1 MANEKTGDP
10 AVDTFLKGYSPQV
23 RVIAVKTR
31 EVILSVLPGATE
43 KVFPGWKVIQY
54 GAGAGREG
62 VFAVMS
68 PQKERVNLGPTNAA
82 RLKAS
87 STAVLAD
94 YRGMTVGQMRE
105 LRSKLRGGGIEMVVV
120 KNTLARRA
128 ARAAGYEPL
137 SAELVGPV
145 AMLFAV
151 DDVSAPARILNEYI
165 RANRK
170 MVIKAGLLEGQVIKA
185 DAVTELADLPSREVL
200 LSRLL
205 GAMQAP
211 LGNLASVLQAPISTL
226 ARTLDAL
233 PLQKESQSP
242 AGAPAAS

>member
-1 MANEKTGDP
+1 LATALKKQEKIDKK
-10 AVDTFLKGYSPQV
+10 AEK
-23 RVIAVKTR
+23 A
-31 EVILSVLPGATE
+31 AT
-43 KVFPGWKVIQY
+43 V
-54 GAGAGREG
+54 AD
-62 VFAVMS
+62 
-68 PQKERVNLGPTNAA
+68 LTA

-128 ARAAGYEPL
+128 AKAAGYEPL

-185 DAVTELADLPSREVL
+185 DAVAELADLPSREVL

-211 LGNLASVLQAPISTL
+211 LGNLASVLQAPIVKL

-233 PLQKESQSP
+233 RSQKESQSP

>member
-1 MANEKTGDP
+1 LATALKKEDKIDKKAEK
-10 AVDTFLKGYSPQV
+10 A
-23 RVIAVKTR
+23 
-31 EVILSVLPGATE
+31 AT
-43 KVFPGWKVIQY
+43 VADI
-54 GAGAGREG
+54 
-62 VFAVMS
+62 
-68 PQKERVNLGPTNAA
+68 TA

-94 YRGMTVGQMRE
+94 YRGMTVGQMRD

-128 ARAAGYEPL
+128 AKAAGYEPL
-137 SAELVGPV
+137 AAELVGPI
-145 AMLFAV
+145 AMLFAT
-151 DDVSAPARILNEYI
+151 DDVSAPARILNDYI

-170 MVIKAGLLEGQVIKA
+170 MVIKAGLLEGQLIKA

-211 LGNLASVLQAPISTL
+211 LGNLASILQAPIVKL

-233 PLQKESQSP
+233 RSQKESQSP
-242 AGAPAAS
+242 AQAPAAS

>member
-1 MANEKTGDP
+1 MATGLKKNEKIDKK
-10 AVDTFLKGYSPQV
+10 AEK
-23 RVIAVKTR
+23 A
-31 EVILSVLPGATE
+31 AT
-43 KVFPGWKVIQY
+43 V
-54 GAGAGREG
+54 AD
-62 VFAVMS
+62 
-68 PQKERVNLGPTNAA
+68 LTA

-94 YRGMTVGQMRE
+94 YRGMTVGQMRD
-105 LRSKLRGGGIEMVVV
+105 LRTKLRGGGIEMVVV

-128 ARAAGYEPL
+128 AKAAGYEPL
-137 SAELVGPV
+137 SAELVGPI

-151 DDVSAPARILNEYI
+151 DDVSAPARILNDYI

-170 MVIKAGLLEGQVIKA
+170 MVIKGGLLEGQVIKA

-211 LGNLASVLQAPISTL
+211 LGNLASVLQAPITKF
-226 ARTLDAL
+226 ARTLDAVRS
-233 PLQKESQSP
+233 QKEAQSP
-242 AGAPAAS
+242 AVAAAS

>member
-1 MANEKTGDP
+1 LATALKKQEKIDKK
-10 AVDTFLKGYSPQV
+10 AEK
-23 RVIAVKTR
+23 A
-31 EVILSVLPGATE
+31 AT
-43 KVFPGWKVIQY
+43 VADI
-54 GAGAGREG
+54 
-62 VFAVMS
+62 
-68 PQKERVNLGPTNAA
+68 TA

-185 DAVTELADLPSREVL
+185 EAVTELADLPSREVL

-233 PLQKESQSP
+233 RLQKESQSP
-242 AGAPAAS
+242 AGAAAAS

>member
-1 MANEKTGDP
+1 MATALKKQEKIDKK
-10 AVDTFLKGYSPQV
+10 AEK
-23 RVIAVKTR
+23 A
-31 EVILSVLPGATE
+31 AT
-43 KVFPGWKVIQY
+43 VADI
-54 GAGAGREG
+54 
-62 VFAVMS
+62 
-68 PQKERVNLGPTNAA
+68 TA

-185 DAVTELADLPSREVL
+185 EAVTELADLPSREVL

-233 PLQKESQSP
+233 RLQKESQSP
-242 AGAPAAS
+242 AGAAAAS

>member
-1 MANEKTGDP
+1 LATALKKQEKIDKK
-10 AVDTFLKGYSPQV
+10 AEK
-23 RVIAVKTR
+23 A
-31 EVILSVLPGATE
+31 AT
-43 KVFPGWKVIQY
+43 VADI
-54 GAGAGREG
+54 
-62 VFAVMS
+62 
-68 PQKERVNLGPTNAA
+68 TA

-128 ARAAGYEPL
+128 AKAAGYEPL

-205 GAMQAP
+205 GAMQAH
-211 LGNLASVLQAPISTL
+211 LGNLASVLQAPIVKL

-233 PLQKESQSP
+233 RSQKESQSP
-242 AGAPAAS
+242 AAAPAAS

>member
-1 MANEKTGDP
+1 MATGLKKNEKIDKK
-10 AVDTFLKGYSPQV
+10 AEK
-23 RVIAVKTR
+23 A
-31 EVILSVLPGATE
+31 AT
-43 KVFPGWKVIQY
+43 V
-54 GAGAGREG
+54 AD
-62 VFAVMS
+62 
-68 PQKERVNLGPTNAA
+68 LTA

-94 YRGMTVGQMRE
+94 YRGMTVGQMRD
-105 LRSKLRGGGIEMVVV
+105 LRTKLRGGGIEMVVV

-128 ARAAGYEPL
+128 AKAAGYEPL
-137 SAELVGPV
+137 NAELVGPI

-151 DDVSAPARILNEYI
+151 DDVSAPARILNDYI

-170 MVIKAGLLEGQVIKA
+170 MVIKGGLLEGQVIKA

-211 LGNLASVLQAPISTL
+211 LGNLASVLQAPLTKF
-226 ARTLDAL
+226 ARTLDAVRS
-233 PLQKESQSP
+233 QKESQSP
-242 AGAPAAS
+242 AAAAAS

>member
-1 MANEKTGDP
+1 LATGLKKDEKIDKK
-10 AVDTFLKGYSPQV
+10 AEK
-23 RVIAVKTR
+23 A
-31 EVILSVLPGATE
+31 AT
-43 KVFPGWKVIQY
+43 V
-54 GAGAGREG
+54 AD
-62 VFAVMS
+62 
-68 PQKERVNLGPTNAA
+68 LTA

-94 YRGMTVGQMRE
+94 YRGMTVGQMRD
-105 LRSKLRGGGIEMVVV
+105 LRTKLRGDGIQMVVV

-128 ARAAGYEPL
+128 AKAAGYESL
-137 SAELVGPV
+137 SAELVGPI

-151 DDVSAPARILNEYI
+151 DDVSAPARILNDYI

-211 LGNLASVLQAPISTL
+211 LGNLASVLQAPITKF
-226 ARTLDAL
+226 ARTIDAVRS
-233 PLQKESQSP
+233 QKEAQSP
-242 AGAPAAS
+242 AAAAAS